1 MSLPLST
8 GDTKVVTNKHPVPLN
23 QVNLS
28 RLPPKVQVPAYE
40 RAGLARS
47 IVHIGVGGFHR
58 AHQAVYI
65 DDLCQ
70 DHGVTEWGFC
80 GVGLLAHDTKIR
92 DALRAQD
99 CLYTLVERSGDG
111 ERARVI
117 GSITDFLFA
126 PADPQAVIEKMASA
140 DTRIV
145 SLTITEGGYF
155 IDQGSGEFQEDH
167 PDIVHD
173 LAHPDRPTCAFG
185 YLLEALDLRRQQGM
199 KPFTVLS
206 CDNVQGNGD
215 VTRKVLLRFAEL
227 RDPSLQD
234 WLAEHG
240 AFPNCMVDRITPATT
255 DADRAL
261 VRDSF
266 GIEDAWPVVTEPFR
280 QWVIEDH
287 FCDGRPPFEKVGVQ
301 MTPDVHP
308 YETMKIRLLNASHSA
323 MGYLGYLAGYTYI
336 YEIMADPQFRK
347 YILDLMHEEVT
358 PILPPVPGVDLDDYK
373 KTLVER
379 FANPTIKDQATRIC
393 LDGSAKLPKFILPTI
408 REQLARGGSVRR
420 LSLAVASWCRFLAG
434 SDEQGKPIEIQD
446 PMADTLHRQAKAA
459 GTDPRPFLGM
469 REIFGDDLPQ
479 SAVFVEQV
487 GDALQS
493 LYAVGARAT
502 LARYIQE
509 P

>member
-1 MSLPLST
+1 MT
-8 GDTKVVTNKHPVPLN
+8 HQHPVTLN
-23 QVNLS
+23 QGNLG
-28 RLPPKVQVPAYE
+28 RLPCEVQVPAY
-40 RAGLARS
+40 RRPGLAQS

-58 AHQAVYI
+58 AHQAVYV
-65 DDLCQ
+65 DDLCR
-70 DHGVTEWGFC
+70 DHGVTDWGFC
-80 GVGLLAHDTKIR
+80 GVGLLAHDTRIR
-92 DALRAQD
+92 DALGAQD
-99 CLYTLVERSGDG
+99 CLYTLVERSAAGD
-111 ERARVI
+111 RARVI
-117 GSITDFLFA
+117 GSIVDFLFA
-126 PADPQAVIEKMASA
+126 PDDPGAVIGKMASA

-155 IDQGSGEFQEDH
+155 IDQGSGEFREDH

-173 LAHPDRPTCAFG
+173 LAHPQRTTCAFG
-185 YLLEALDLRRQQGM
+185 YLLEALDRRRMQGM
-199 KPFTVLS
+199 QPFTVLS
-206 CDNVQGNGD
+206 CDNIQGNGD
-215 VTRKVLLRFAEL
+215 VTRKVLLQFAGL
-227 RDPSLQD
+227 RDPALRD

-261 VRDSF
+261 VRNAF
-266 GIEDAWPVVTEPFR
+266 GIEDAWPVVCEPFR
-280 QWVIEDH
+280 QWVIEDQ
-287 FCDGRPPFEKVGVQ
+287 FCDGRPPLEQVGVQ
-301 MTPDVHP
+301 IVRDVHP

-336 YEIMADPQFRK
+336 YEIMADPAFRTF
-347 YILDLMHEEVT
+347 ILGLMDDEVT
-358 PILPPVPGVDLDDYK
+358 PILAPVPGVDLDAYK
-373 KTLVER
+373 NTLLER

-408 REQLARGGSVRR
+408 REQLARGGSVKR

-434 SDEQGKPIEIQD
+434 TDEQGKPIAIED
-446 PMADTLHRQAKAA
+446 PMAEALQRQAQAA
-459 GTDPRPFLGM
+459 GRDPRPFLAM

-487 GDALQS
+487 GAALHS
-493 LYAVGARAT
+493 LYDVGARAT

>member
-1 MSLPLST
+1 MKDNRPI
-8 GDTKVVTNKHPVPLN
+8 PLN
-23 QVNLS
+23 QDSLS
-28 RLPPKVQVPAYE
+28 RLLPEVQVPSYE
-40 RAGLARS
+40 RRSLVRS

-58 AHQAVYI
+58 AHQAVYV

-70 DHGVTEWGFC
+70 DHGATEWGFC
-80 GVGLLAHDTKIR
+80 GVGLLAHDTRIR
-92 DALRAQD
+92 DALRSQD
-99 CLYTLVERSGDG
+99 CLYTLVERSAAGD
-111 ERARVI
+111 RARVI
-117 GSITDFLFA
+117 GSITEFLFA
-126 PADPQAVIEKMASA
+126 PDDPGAVIEKMASG

-155 IDQGSGEFQEDH
+155 IDQGSGEFQQDH

-173 LAHPDRPTCAFG
+173 LAHPGQPGCAFG
-185 YLLEALDLRRQQGM
+185 YLLEALDRRRQRGM
-199 KPFTVLS
+199 QPFTVLS

-215 VTRKVLLRFAEL
+215 VTRKVLLSFAGL
-227 RDPSLQD
+227 RDPSLKD
-234 WLAEHG
+234 WLSEHG

-261 VRDSF
+261 VRETF

-280 QWVIEDH
+280 QWVIEDR

-301 MTPDVHP
+301 MTADVHP
-308 YETMKIRLLNASHSA
+308 YEMMKIRLLNASHSA
-323 MGYLGYLAGYTYI
+323 LGYLGFLAGYTYI
-336 YEIMADPQFRK
+336 YEIMADPGFRK

-358 PILPPVPGVDLDDYK
+358 PILKPVPGIDLDAYK
-373 KTLVER
+373 ETLVER

-393 LDGSAKLPKFILPTI
+393 LDGSAKMPKFILPTI

-434 SDEQGKPIEIQD
+434 TDEQGKPIEIQD
-446 PMADTLHRQAKAA
+446 PMADELHRHASTGGK
-459 GTDPRPFLGM
+459 DPRPFLGM
-469 REIFGDDLPQ
+469 REIFGDDLPK
-479 SAVFVEQV
+479 STVFVEQV

-502 LARYIQE
+502 LARYI
-509 P
+509 